1 MELPKNTVH
10 SGVASLRSLQIVH
23 FLAELN
29 GLELIGGDAGDAH
42 LEAHTQEKVCFR
54 AGPEFG
60 PLEGH
65 LLIIVR
71 ALCGLRTSGARFHAK
86 FADTLRELGFT
97 PSYADPDVW
106 LRAAGDCYEYVVV
119 CVDNILTALKNP
131 KEFYEKLTSA
141 PYNYLLKNVEEL
153 KYHLGGDFF
162 RDRDGTYCY
171 GAQTYVK
178 HLCDNYK
185 LMFGELPTEFHA
197 PMEKG
202 DQPELDDMV
211 ELGPDGIQCFQSL
224 MGAVQWTVTLSR
236 FDVAHAVMSLG

>member
-1 MELPKNTVH
+1 V
-10 SGVASLRSLQIVH
+10 
-23 FLAELN
+23 
-29 GLELIGGDAGDAH
+29 
-42 LEAHTQEKVCFR
+42 
-54 AGPEFG
+54 
-60 PLEGH
+60 
-65 LLIIVR
+65 
-71 ALCGLRTSGARFHAK
+71 
-86 FADTLRELGFT
+86 

-119 CVDNILTALKNP
+119 YVDDILTALKNP
-131 KEFYEKLTSA
+131 KEFYEKLTSD
-141 PYNYLLKNVEEL
+141 PYNYLLKNVEEP

-178 HLCDNYK
+178 RLCDNYK

-202 DQPELDDMV
+202 DQPELDDTD
-211 ELGPDGIQCFQSL
+211 ELGPDGIQWFQSL